1 MDATQLVAL
10 GYFSTIAFAAAAEA
24 TRPLRRPAAGA
35 LRRRWSANVALALI
49 DTAVIR
55 LLVPISMLE
64 VAAFAAGSRFA
75 LLPNFGDVPWWL
87 AAVLTFVALDFGKFL
102 QHLALHRLA
111 WAWRF
116 HAAHHSDRDYDFTT
130 GLRFH
135 PVEAVL
141 TVSLDLA
148 VIAALGGPVEVVLGY
163 EIARITLSLLAHAN
177 VAVPDGLDRVLRL
190 VLVTPNAHR
199 LHHAVEFQG
208 RDCNFGTV
216 FTWWDRLGGSWH
228 CLPAQSLPGLAI
240 GLPDQRDGASEG
252 LIAVLLAPFRRAA
265 VERRVESA

>member
-10 GYFSTIAFAAAAEA
+10 GYFSTIAFAATVEA
-24 TRPLRRPAAGA
+24 TLPLRRPAPGA
-35 LRRRWSANVALALI
+35 LRHRWRANIALALI

-55 LLVPISMLE
+55 LLVPIGILE
-64 VAAFAAGSRFA
+64 VAAFAADSRFA
-75 LLPNFGDVPWWL
+75 LLPALGIVPWWL
-87 AAVLTFVALDFGKFL
+87 AAVLTFLALDFGKYL
-102 QHLALHRLA
+102 QHLALHRLG

-116 HAAHHSDRDYDFTT
+116 HAVHHSDRDYDFTT

-135 PVEAVL
+135 PVEALL

-148 VIAALGGPVEVVLGY
+148 IIAALGGPLEVVLGY

-177 VAVPDGLDRVLRL
+177 FAMPDSVDRVLRL

-199 LHHAVEFQG
+199 LHHAVEFQA

-216 FTWWDRLGGSWH
+216 FTWWDRIGGSWE
-228 CLPAQSLPGLAI
+228 SLPVRSLPDLAI
-240 GLPDQRDGASEG
+240 GLPNHRNGAPEG
-252 LIAVLLAPFRRAA
+252 LMAVLLAPFRRAA
-265 VERRVESA
+265 VERRPEAA

>member
-10 GYFSTIAFAAAAEA
+10 GYFSTIAFAAVAEA
-24 TRPLRRPAAGA
+24 ALPLRRPAPGA
-35 LRRRWSANVALALI
+35 LRRRWGANIALALI
-49 DTAVIR
+49 DTAIIR

-64 VAAFAAGSRFA
+64 VAALAADSRFA
-75 LLPNFGDVPWWL
+75 LLPALGGVPWWL
-87 AAVLTFVALDFGKFL
+87 AAVLTFIALDFGKYV

-135 PVEAVL
+135 PVEALL

-177 VAVPDGLDRVLRL
+177 IQVPDGIDRVLRL

-228 CLPAQSLPGLAI
+228 SLPALSLPGLAI
-240 GLPDQRDGASEG
+240 GLPDQPDGPPAG
-252 LIAVLLAPFRRAA
+252 LMAVLLAPFRRVA
-265 VERRVESA
+265 VERRAESA